1 MVLQPLPKIQKRIE
15 DNIIKSISIDFQV
28 FQSQVSIIADLVI
41 LRVTRL
47 AESITIK
54 NKIEIEQRD
63 RELCEKVPFN

>member
-1 MVLQPLPKIQKRIE
+1 MLLQPLPKIQKRIE